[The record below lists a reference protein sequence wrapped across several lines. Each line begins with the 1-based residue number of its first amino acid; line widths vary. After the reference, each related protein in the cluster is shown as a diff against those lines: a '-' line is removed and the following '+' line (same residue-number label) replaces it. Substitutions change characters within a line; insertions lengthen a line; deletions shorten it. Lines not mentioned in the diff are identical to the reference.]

1 MDDNLT
7 TFPDA
12 PQPDPKDIKARNSFL
27 KQGWRFA
34 VLNLKMI
41 TMVNKGHH

>member
-1 MDDNLT
+1 MDNLT

-12 PQPDPKDIKARNSFL
+12 PQPDAHEIKARTSFL
-27 KQGWRFA
+27 RQGWRFA

-41 TMVNKGHH
+41 AMVTKGHH

>member
-1 MDDNLT
+1 MENPT

-12 PQPDPKDIKARNSFL
+12 PLPDAKEVKSRRNL
-27 KQGWRFA
+27 LRQGWRFA

-41 TMVNKGHH
+41 TMVTKGHH

>member
-1 MDDNLT
+1 MDNIT

-12 PQPDPKDIKARNSFL
+12 PVPDAKEL
-27 KQGWRFA
+27 KSRKNIVVQGIRFA